1 MSDERKRRRFDVSSL
16 VIRFALGFSALAM
29 FNLSELKK
37 RRRQLM
43 AAIDKDVVIILIS
56 APESLRNGDV
66 HYPYRQDSDFYYL
79 TAFPE
84 PHAVAVLLPDSK
96 EGKFILFS
104 RPYDA
109 IEAIWNGQSIGQENA
124 KKDYGA
130 DEAYAIDQLEARLP
144 DFLTTK
150 ARCYYL
156 GSQNQHL
163 IKRLNEVLG
172 RANQLPCQEGLVEVT
187 QAVHELRLKKSP
199 YELDCLRKAA
209 SISSQAHIKAMQA
222 CRPGRY
228 EYQIEAELLYEFY
241 QNGSRA
247 VAYPSIVASGGNACI
262 LHYTDNSALLQS
274 GDLLLIDAGCEYQSY
289 ASDITR
295 SFPVSGRFSPEQKAI
310 YEIVLKAQ
318 QTLIAAIKPGVLW
331 DSLQA
336 RCVHI
341 ITEGLLDLGLLK
353 GELESLIENKSY
365 KKFYMHGCSHWL
377 GLDVHDVGCYKLNKK
392 WRPLE
397 ANMVFTVEPGI
408 YIAAQTDGVDEKW
421 WNIGVRI
428 EDDVCV
434 TKDGCEVLSQEAP
447 KKISDIESLMNSS

>member
-1 MSDERKRRRFDVSSL
+1 
-16 VIRFALGFSALAM
+16 M
-29 FNLSELKK
+29 FNLSELKQ
-37 RRRQLM
+37 RRRQFL
-43 AAIDKDVVIILIS
+43 ATVDKDTVIILVS

-84 PHAVAVLLPDSK
+84 AHAIAVLLPDSQD
-96 EGKFILFS
+96 GRFILFS
-104 RPYDA
+104 RPYDVV
-109 IEAIWNGQSIGQENA
+109 EAIWNGQAIGQERA
-124 KKDYGA
+124 KEHYA
-130 DEAYAIDQLEARLP
+130 VDEAYAIDQLEVQLP
-144 DFLTTK
+144 RFLTPS

-156 GSQNQHL
+156 GSQNPVL
-163 IKRLNEVLG
+163 VKRLNEVL
-172 RANQLPCQEGLVEVT
+172 NQVKQSPCQEGLVDIT
-187 QAVHELRLKKSP
+187 QALHELRLRKSP
-199 YELDCLRKAA
+199 TELDCLREAA
-209 SISSQAHIKAMQA
+209 TISSQAHIKAMKA

-241 QNGSRA
+241 QNSSRA
-247 VAYPSIVASGGNACI
+247 TAYPSIVASGGNACI
-262 LHYTDNSALLQS
+262 LHYTDNNALLKS

-295 SFPVSGRFSPEQKAI
+295 CFPVNGRFSSEQKAI
-310 YEIVLKAQ
+310 YDIVLKAQ
-318 QTLIAAIKPGVLW
+318 QALIDSIKPGVVW

-336 RCVHI
+336 RCVQI

-353 GELESLIENKSY
+353 GNIESLIEHKHY

-397 ANMVFTVEPGI
+397 PNMVFTVEPGI
-408 YIAAQTDGVDEKW
+408 YIAAQTEGVDEKW

-434 TKDGCEVLSQEAP
+434 TKDGCEVLSQAAP
-447 KKISDIESLMNSS
+447 KKISDIESLMYI